1 MIRTIIA
8 DDHFLLRQVIRVIL
22 DKADDIEV
30 IGEACDG
37 LEAIKLVKKRAPDV
51 LVTDITM
58 PRLNGIE
65 AANQIRTNQLTTRV
79 LIISIHFDNVM
90 AQQALNAG
98 VQGYVLKNVLATELL
113 TAIRII
119 QQGDTFLSP
128 SLVAIM

>member
-22 DKADDIEV
+22 DKADDIEA

-37 LEAIKLVKKRAPDV
+37 LEAIMLVEKLAPDV

-58 PRLNGIE
+58 PGLNGIE
-65 AANQIRTNQLTTRV
+65 VAKRIQAKGLTTRA
-79 LIISIHFDNVM
+79 LIVSVHLDNIL

-98 VQGYVLKNVLATELL
+98 AQGYVLKISLATELL
-113 TAIRII
+113 TAVRAI
-119 QQGDTFLSP
+119 QRGDTFLSP
-128 SLVAIM
+128 TLVAIM